1 MSLFKRGVPSRRG
14 RLFTLAVVVIG
25 ASIVIPG
32 SSLGSTSKTP
42 ASKRAATDLILAAA
56 SAKAGVAADQ
66 LTVGDRYTQNLPLT
80 GQTLDVAKV
89 FDSSTGATQVVAVNQ
104 GGQRVDYDAAL
115 AAESAARQARYGK
128 LDPRLAA
135 KLETLKGNEKIP
147 VTIWVNVP
155 DVAVDRPAG
164 QSIAAHLAAVEA
176 SVAPARQAV
185 VDAIKQLGEGAATS
199 QYAPAVSAELNRGQI
214 MSLQRRSDVDT
225 IYGPE
230 DYKVFQDDSATTER
244 ANPIWAIGNTGFG
257 DTVRPA
263 VHEPDGVSD
272 VNPFLSNLSH
282 PVIFY
287 CSVILPGICSN
298 GKALSLFNGHASR
311 VAGAIAST
319 HPLFR
324 GISPE
329 VQMIISENSN
339 TFSDIDLQRANEW
352 GRGQGADPTNM
363 SWGTVCGGFQ
373 TNMSR
378 YVDWATKNLAQTFV
392 ISAGNNSCGNND
404 HKVSAPGLAW
414 SVITVGATGD
424 NNNGFWTGDFLT
436 GFSNFVNPDF
446 APGMEKPEVV
456 AVGFDQCLTNISSID
471 CANAGTSF
479 SAPQVAGQV
488 GLMLNRR
495 PGQKFWPETNKAA
508 VLVSAYHDITAG
520 TSQDGL
526 GEVVM
531 NNSDDTYRLGR
542 FFNDSMPSGTPADIN
557 HSVSLLAG
565 QQVKVAIAWDS
576 IASCGSGPL
585 RSCGSDTLTG
595 EDIDLHIFKPDGSF
609 LTGSVSVQN
618 AWESVEFTAPVTG
631 TYTFREHR
639 FSNPLA
645 AQTFIGMAWSIKSI
659 PNICSPPALVFG
671 SSGGTVTRSTING
684 PTYFD
689 SYAGWGFS
697 QTGREQLFTY
707 VNTAP
712 HNLTFTDT
720 NGNIDVHALQFA
732 NCAADP
738 IVPTVLANGFNT
750 ITLVNAPVGV
760 YRFIG
765 DGFAGF
771 VGLDTFTLTVAAPTS
786 TTSSVTSDSTTPPPG
801 R

>member
-1 MSLFKRGVPSRRG
+1 MAFLKWGASRGRG
-14 RLFTLAVVVIG
+14 RLFGLAVLVIAAAVVI
-25 ASIVIPG
+25 PTT
-32 SSLGSTSKTP
+32 SLGSTTKTSGSKGDGSDP
-42 ASKRAATDLILAAA
+42 ILVAA
-56 SAKAGVAADQ
+56 SAQAGVPADQ
-66 LTVGDRYTQNLPLT
+66 LTVADEFTQTLPVT

-89 FDSSTGATQVVAVNQ
+89 VNPSTGDAYQVAVDQ
-104 GGQRVDYDAAL
+104 RGQAVDFAA
-115 AAESAARQARYGK
+115 AQASESAASEARFGK

-135 KLETLKGNEKIP
+135 LLDTLTGNQKIP
-147 VTIWVNVP
+147 VTIWVDVPNV
-155 DVAVDRPAG
+155 VADRPAG
-164 QSIAAHLAAVEA
+164 QSLADHLAAVEA

-185 VDAIKQLGEGAATS
+185 VDGIRQLGGRATTP
-199 QYAPAVSAELNRGQI
+199 QYAPTVSAELNKGQI
-214 MSLQRRSDVDT
+214 MSLARRSDVDT

-230 DYKVFQDDSATTER
+230 KYRLFQDDSATTER
-244 ANPIWAIGNTGFG
+244 ANSIWATGNLGFG
-257 DTVRPA
+257 TSSRPA

-272 VNPFLSNLSH
+272 TNPFLSNASH
-282 PVIFY
+282 PVLFY
-287 CSVILPGICSN
+287 CSSVMAGCPN
-298 GKALSLFNGHASR
+298 GKALSTFGGHASR

-324 GISPE
+324 GIAPGA
-329 VQMIISENSN
+329 QMILSENSQ
-339 TFSDIDLQRANEW
+339 TFNDVDLQRANEW
-352 GRGQGADPTNM
+352 GRGNGADPTNM

-378 YVDWATKNLAQTFV
+378 YVDWATKVLAQTFV

-414 SVITVGATGD
+414 SAITVGATGD

-436 GFSNFVNPDF
+436 SFSNFVNPGF

-456 AVGFDQCLTNISSID
+456 AVGFDQCLTNHLATFID
-471 CANAGTSF
+471 CGNAGTSF

-488 GLMLNRR
+488 TDMLARR
-495 PGQKFWPETNKAA
+495 PGQNMWPETNKAA

-542 FFNDSMPSGTPADIN
+542 FFNNSMPSGTPADIN
-557 HSVSLLAG
+557 HLVSLVAG
-565 QQVKVAIAWDS
+565 QRVKVAIAWDS
-576 IASCGSGPL
+576 IASCGAGPL
-585 RSCGSDTLTG
+585 RTCPSDTLTG
-595 EDIDLHIFKPDGSF
+595 EDIDLHILRPDGTF
-609 LTGSVSVQN
+609 LIGSLSVQN

-645 AQTFIGMAWSIKSI
+645 ASTFIGMAWSIRSI
-659 PNICSPPALVFG
+659 PDICSPPARTFG
-671 SSGGTVTRSTING
+671 PSGGSLFTSTANG

-720 NGNIDVHALQFA
+720 NGNIDLHALQFA
-732 NCAADP
+732 CSP
-738 IVPTVLANGFNT
+738 FSIVPTVRANGFNS
-750 ITLVNAPVGV
+750 ITLVNAAPGT

-765 DGFAGF
+765 DGFNGF
-771 VGLDTFTLTVAAPTS
+771 VGTDTFTLTVAAPTS
-786 TTSSVTSDSTTPPPG
+786 TTSSVTSDSATPPPG